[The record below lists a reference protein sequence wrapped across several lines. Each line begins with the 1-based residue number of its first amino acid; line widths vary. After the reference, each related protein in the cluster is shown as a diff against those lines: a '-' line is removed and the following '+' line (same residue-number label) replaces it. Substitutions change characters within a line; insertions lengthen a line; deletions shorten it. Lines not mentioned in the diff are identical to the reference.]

1 MKAFVVAGLAALFTA
16 ADAADSEQKPCA
28 AHMCGRQYDLSP
40 LSSSSDYI
48 ITSHSGRN
56 FTLNVCRSV
65 ISDLWN
71 PRVDRPQDVGGFF
84 RGDHGDFSIGQANT
98 SLLFRNGN
106 PVLFMTD
113 GTSCPLSENMKAST
127 AIQFIC
133 DKSAAEGKPQLA
145 AQLPPE
151 DEEACAFF
159 IEWRTKYACPLP
171 DRYAYWKT
179 AVMVIVILLALTLT
193 LLALLALQRL
203 LRRRRLSDPYSTAP
217 PLANGYSNG
226 FAGSNGV
233 VGEGPRSWHAAIAER
248 ARDVKRLLTGQDPW
262 GHPNGYHINGTP
274 LSGTGGVEGDGN
286 ANNANNT
293 AGGGGGGRRKG
304 WFPSLPLPSVPWSR
318 SSRARRSNFSRLPR
332 SVEEEAMMGEPFS
345 VDDDDEDGEEG
356 EHPRG
361 VGAGLQAGAG
371 GYAEE
376 SAAWGAA
383 RPRGVDASG
392 VIRL

>member
-1 MKAFVVAGLAALFTA
+1 MKAFVVAGLVALFA
-16 ADAADSEQKPCA
+16 VVDAADSEQKSCT

-56 FTLNVCRSV
+56 ITLNVCRTV

-98 SLLFRNGN
+98 SLHFRNGN

-113 GTSCPLSENMKAST
+113 GTSCPQSENMKAST

-133 DKSAAEGKPQLA
+133 DNSAAEGKPQLA

-151 DEEACAFF
+151 DEDACAFF

-203 LRRRRLSDPYSTAP
+203 LRRRRLSDPYSAAP

-226 FAGSNGV
+226 FAGGDGV
-233 VGEGPRSWHAAIAER
+233 TGGGGPSSWQAAIAER

-274 LSGTGGVEGDGN
+274 LSGTGGAEGETG
-286 ANNANNT
+286 ANNT
-293 AGGGGGGRRKG
+293 SGGGGRRKG
-304 WFPSLPLPSVPWSR
+304 WFPSLSLPSVPWSR

-332 SVEEEAMMGEPFS
+332 NAEEEAMMGEPFS
-345 VDDDDEDGEEG
+345 LDDDDEDGEEG

-383 RPRGVDASG
+383 RPRGVDAAG